1 MLVKVS
7 CPLCNVALPYFKGVE
22 IWRLD
27 NLAAS
32 QSKQSGD
39 RHDSKTASVCSG
51 LLAGCS
57 RCRIY
62 FRAHRARNRHQGF
75 AVADYHYQID
85 LGLEA
90 PAFMVALV
98 TGLLLIDPSRLDGLY
113 LVKVLAGGLAVLS
126 NLVCL
131 WPVIQRKRA
140 ADSNDR
146 GDSLTHHAG
155 NSSGAVGFRTGMF
168 GQL

>member
-1 MLVKVS
+1 MILK
-7 CPLCNVALPYFKGVE
+7 LHLFAVAFWLGVVGVE
-22 IWRLD
+22 YILER
-27 NLAAS
+27 S
-32 QSKQSGD
+32 
-39 RHDSKTASVCSG
+39 
-51 LLAGCS
+51 
-57 RCRIY
+57 
-62 FRAHRARNRHQGF
+62 RARNRHQGF

-140 ADSNDR
+140 ADSNDLPAVIHYS
-146 GDSLTHHAG
+146 SLIDQISMLAIPAG
-155 NSSGAVGFRTGMF
+155 LLALVVLTVLILF
-168 GQL
+168 